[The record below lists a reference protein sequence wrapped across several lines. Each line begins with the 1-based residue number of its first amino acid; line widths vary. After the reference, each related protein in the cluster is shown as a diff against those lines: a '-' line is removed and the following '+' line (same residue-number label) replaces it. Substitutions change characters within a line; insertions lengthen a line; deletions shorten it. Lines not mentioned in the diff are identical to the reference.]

1 MLRLTYLHPNMFM
14 EQPLVG
20 HQAATSATPETMH
33 QTRKDMVMKEVRM
46 KAGPPRAR
54 VWPLPT
60 KSPVPLGREGEDVVS
75 FCFSS
80 FFSSSFSSSFS
91 SFFSSSFSSSS
102 LLLSLLLLLLFSL
115 SLSHFLI
122 FSPISSFLLFPSL
135 QKKIKPKKINLHR
148 PTQSNHLRMS
158 TLQTSLRR
166 FKSVIV
172 NFGHKN
178 FSIDDSGAATSLLRS
193 IVTLGRTEIG

>member
-33 QTRKDMVMKEVRM
+33 QTRKDMVMKAARM

-60 KSPVPLGREGEDVVS
+60 KSPVPLGREGGDVVS
-75 FCFSS
+75 FY
-80 FFSSSFSSSFS
+80 FSSSFSS
-91 SFFSSSFSSSS
+91 
-102 LLLSLLLLLLFSL
+102 LSLLFSPFFFRLFPF
-115 SLSHFLI
+115 LSHF
-122 FSPISSFLLFPSL
+122 FFPSL
-135 QKKIKPKKINLHR
+135 PFFSKKSKTKNINLHR

-172 NFGHKN
+172 DFGHKN

-193 IVTLGRTEIG
+193 IMTLCRTEIG

>member
-33 QTRKDMVMKEVRM
+33 QTRKDMVMKAARM

-60 KSPVPLGREGEDVVS
+60 KSPVPLGREKMS
-75 FCFSS
+75 LAFISLLLFLLLLLSLS
-80 FFSSSFSSSFS
+80 LFYSLLPFLSLSL
-91 SFFSSSFSSSS
+91 SSSS
-102 LLLSLLLLLLFSL
+102 L
-115 SLSHFLI
+115 SHS
-122 FSPISSFLLFPSL
+122 FSPFPLRCFLPFSSPSSP
-135 QKKIKPKKINLHR
+135 KKVKPKKVNLHR

-166 FKSVIV
+166 FKPVIV
-172 NFGHKN
+172 NFGYKN

-193 IVTLGRTEIG
+193 IMTLCRTEIG

>member
-60 KSPVPLGREGEDVVS
+60 KSPVPLGREGMSLAFVS
-75 FCFSS
+75 LLLFLLLFLSLLLP
-80 FFSSSFSSSFS
+80 
-91 SFFSSSFSSSS
+91 
-102 LLLSLLLLLLFSL
+102 LLLSLPPLLL
-115 SLSHFLI
+115 
-122 FSPISSFLLFPSL
+122 SPPPFLLCYFLSFSSPFS
-135 QKKIKPKKINLHR
+135 KKSKTKKYQLTSSHPKQSFAHVDSSNLSASIQIGHR
-148 PTQSNHLRMS
+148 
-158 TLQTSLRR
+158 
-166 FKSVIV
+166 
-172 NFGHKN
+172 
-178 FSIDDSGAATSLLRS
+178 
-193 IVTLGRTEIG
+193 